1 MLTRALASGYATRQ
15 IRVNMVSPGQLDN
28 SIDLP
33 PPDLIGLEVPL
44 GRAGTVQDISQAVEY
59 LLDATYV
66 TGANIDVAGGY
77 RL

>member
-1 MLTRALASGYATRQ
+1 M
-15 IRVNMVSPGQLDN
+15 ISPGQLDN

-33 PPDLIGLEVPL
+33 PPEHIGRSVPL
-44 GRAGTVQDISQAVEY
+44 GRAGTLQDVADAMLY

-66 TGANIDVAGGY
+66 TGVNIDVAGGY

>member
-1 MLTRALASGYATRQ
+1 M
-15 IRVNMVSPGQLDN
+15 ISPGQLDN
-28 SIDLP
+28 SVDLP
-33 PPDLIGLEVPL
+33 APEDIRRFVPIG
-44 GRAGTVQDISQAVEY
+44 RSGTVEDIAQALHY